1 VVVSSEIEYGDVV
14 SCAPVF
20 VPSTRNCTNDTGLSG
35 SVAVAVSVT
44 VADTVALFAGAVIVT
59 TGAVVSV

>member
-1 VVVSSEIEYGDVV
+1 MVSSEIEYGDAV
-14 SCAPVF
+14 SCDPAL

-35 SVAVAVSVT
+35 SVAVAVRVI